1 MVVCAALTRHGRID
15 PVRSHAVW
23 ALHRCALPQRANAS
37 NCSTCRLCRAVPRE
51 SPFFLRARVVLAD
64 IYLTH
69 KHDRA
74 AYARCYS
81 DLVDKHG
88 DFDSYRLYGE
98 ALLHIQEPEKAIKVG
113 EAAHPIL
120 CTGSKCIP
128 SIKGSPLNLLCTGLW
143 RGANV
148 LGRRGTALQE
158 PERAIKVVQCCT
170 FPALGGTGC
179 RVWEQGASRQGQAPG
194 FAPCWGLQRCQ
205 RCKSVPGMRMVL

>member
-1 MVVCAALTRHGRID
+1 MSTEMGMSSVTHHNAHIFFSFLQVIQDALHQFKGTPEEVQVTVANAELAVRRGDLPAAIAELR
-15 PVRSHAVW
+15 W
-23 ALHRCALPQRANAS
+23 ALWWSALPSSGMAGSTQCGAMLSGPCTGAHRSQRSNAGD
-37 NCSTCRLCRAVPRE
+37 CSTCCLCRAVPRE

-113 EAAHPIL
+113 EAAHPTL
-120 CTGSKCIP
+120 CTESKSMP
-128 SIKGSPLNLLCTGLW
+128 
-143 RGANV
+143 
-148 LGRRGTALQE
+148 
-158 PERAIKVVQCCT
+158 
-170 FPALGGTGC
+170 
-179 RVWEQGASRQGQAPG
+179 
-194 FAPCWGLQRCQ
+194 
-205 RCKSVPGMRMVL
+205 